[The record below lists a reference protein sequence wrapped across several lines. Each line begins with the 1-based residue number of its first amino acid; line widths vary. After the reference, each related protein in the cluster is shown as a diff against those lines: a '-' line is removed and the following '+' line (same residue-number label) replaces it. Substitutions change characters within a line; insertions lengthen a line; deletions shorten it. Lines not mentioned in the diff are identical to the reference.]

1 MKNTLTALALAVFTA
16 GIAHAQTAPTPVV
29 AAPTSDISVSGRFS
43 WEAKNVFRGKER
55 SSTAGLIQS
64 TVTVESAIPGFA
76 GVSAYVS
83 YFNADSFERTLN
95 IGGRTDLNGVGTIDF
110 GVSRTNS
117 VGADL
122 VGLNAVTLSSKGF
135 TRIDNSRELYV
146 GVVQKA
152 GSFVKASAFLYY
164 NTDLKQTNFVVAASK
179 DFEGKTLGVPGFD
192 LETKAYLGLA
202 DSKVSTYDVANS
214 YVYLGASA
222 DVTRAIG
229 TGAKVGLGVNWAYNT
244 DGQTATSG
252 SVAWLKAYANFK
264 F

>member
-16 GIAHAQTAPTPVV
+16 GLAHAQTAPASGAV
-29 AAPTSDISVSGRFS
+29 AVPTSDISVSGRFS

-55 SSTAGLIQS
+55 SSTDGLIQS

-83 YFNADSFERTLN
+83 YFNADSFERTIN

-110 GVSRTNS
+110 GVSRTLSVNS
-117 VGADL
+117 VTASLAGQ
-122 VGLNAVTLSSKGF
+122 GF
-135 TRIDNSRELYV
+135 TRIDNSREIYV
-146 GVVQKA
+146 GVVQKP
-152 GSFVKASAFLYY
+152 GSFVKGSAFLYY
-164 NTDLKQTNFVVAASK
+164 TTDLKQTNFVVAASK

-202 DSKVSTYDVANS
+202 DSKASTYDVANS

-244 DGQTATSG
+244 DGQAATSG
-252 SVAWLKAYANFK
+252 SVVWLKAYANFK

>member
-55 SSTAGLIQS
+55 SSTAGLLQS

-110 GVSRTNS
+110 GVSRTLSVNS
-117 VGADL
+117 VTA
-122 VGLNAVTLSSKGF
+122 TLAGQGF

-244 DGQTATSG
+244 DGQTKTSG

>member
-16 GIAHAQTAPTPVV
+16 GIAHAQTAPAPVAV
-29 AAPTSDISVSGRFS
+29 AVPSSDISVSGRFS

-55 SSTAGLIQS
+55 SSTDGLIQS
-64 TVTVESAIPGFA
+64 TVTVESAVPGFA

-83 YFNADSFERTLN
+83 YFNADNFERTLN

-110 GVSRTNS
+110 GVSRTSNS
-117 VGADL
+117 TTVA
-122 VGLNAVTLSSKGF
+122 TLASKGF

-146 GVVQKA
+146 GVSQKP
-152 GSFVKASAFLYY
+152 GSFVRASAFLYY
-164 NTDLKQTNFVVAASK
+164 NTDLKQTNLVVAGSK
-179 DFEGKTLGVPGFD
+179 DYEGKNLGIPGFD
-192 LETKAYLGLA
+192 LETKAYVGLA
-202 DSKVSTYDVANS
+202 DSKASSHDVANS
-214 YVYLGASA
+214 YIYLGASA

-244 DGQTATSG
+244 DGQAQTSG
-252 SVAWLKAYANFK
+252 KTVWLKAYANFK

>member
-16 GIAHAQTAPTPVV
+16 GIAHAQTAPAPVAV
-29 AAPTSDISVSGRFS
+29 AVPTSDISVSGRFS

-55 SSTAGLIQS
+55 SSTDGLIQS
-64 TVTVESAIPGFA
+64 TVSVESAVPGFA

-83 YFNADSFERTLN
+83 YFNADNFERTLN

-110 GVSRTNS
+110 GVSRTSNS
-117 VGADL
+117 NNVLA
-122 VGLNAVTLSSKGF
+122 TLTGQGF
-135 TRIDNSRELYV
+135 TRIIDNSRELYV
-146 GVVQKA
+146 GVAQKP
-152 GSFVKASAFLYY
+152 GSFIRASAFLYY
-164 NTDLKQTNFVVAASK
+164 NTDLKQTNLVLAGSK
-179 DFEGKTLGVPGFD
+179 DYEGKNLGIPGFD

-202 DSKVSTYDVANS
+202 DAKNTVSSGGDVANS
-214 YVYLGASA
+214 YIYLGASA

-244 DGQTATSG
+244 DGQAQTAGKT
-252 SVAWLKAYANFK
+252 VWLKAYANFK

>member
-29 AAPTSDISVSGRFS
+29 VPTSDISVSGRFS

-55 SSTAGLIQS
+55 SSTDGLIQS
-64 TVTVESAIPGFA
+64 TVSVESAVPGFA

-83 YFNADSFERTLN
+83 YFNADNFERTLN
-95 IGGRTDLNGVGTIDF
+95 IGGRTDLNGVGTVEF
-110 GVSRTNS
+110 GVSRTSNS
-117 VGADL
+117 TTVATL
-122 VGLNAVTLSSKGF
+122 VPQGF

-146 GVVQKA
+146 GVAQKP
-152 GSFVKASAFLYY
+152 GSFVRASAFLYY
-164 NTDLKQTNFVVAASK
+164 NTDLKQTNLVVAGSK
-179 DFEGKTLGVPGFD
+179 DYEGKSLGIPGFD
-192 LETKAYLGLA
+192 LETKAYVGLA
-202 DSKVSTYDVANS
+202 DSKASSHDIANS
-214 YVYLGASA
+214 YIYVGASA

-244 DGQTATSG
+244 DGQTATAG
-252 SVAWLKAYANFK
+252 KTVWLKAYANFK

>member
-16 GIAHAQTAPTPVV
+16 GIAHAQTAPAPVAV
-29 AAPTSDISVSGRFS
+29 AVPTSDISVSGRFS

-55 SSTAGLIQS
+55 SSTDGLIQS
-64 TVTVESAIPGFA
+64 TVSVESAVPGFA

-83 YFNADSFERTLN
+83 YFNADNFERTLN
-95 IGGRTDLNGVGTIDF
+95 IGGRTDLNGVGTIEF
-110 GVSRTNS
+110 GVSRTSNS
-117 VGADL
+117 TTVA
-122 VGLNAVTLSSKGF
+122 TLAGQGF

-146 GVVQKA
+146 GVAQKP
-152 GSFVKASAFLYY
+152 GSFVRASAFLYY
-164 NTDLKQTNFVVAASK
+164 NTDLKQTNLVLAGSK
-179 DFEGKTLGVPGFD
+179 DYEGKNLGIPGFD

-202 DSKVSTYDVANS
+202 DAKNTVSSGGDVANS
-214 YVYLGASA
+214 YIYLGASA

-244 DGQTATSG
+244 DGQAQTAGKT
-252 SVAWLKAYANFK
+252 VWLKAYANFK

>member
-16 GIAHAQTAPTPVV
+16 GLAHAQTAPTPVV
-29 AAPTSDISVSGRFS
+29 AVPTSDISVSGRFS

-55 SSTAGLIQS
+55 SSTDGLIQS
-64 TVTVESAIPGFA
+64 TVNVESAIPGFA

-117 VGADL
+117 V
-122 VGLNAVTLSSKGF
+122 NSVTASLAGQGF
-135 TRIDNSRELYV
+135 TRIDNSREIYV

-179 DFEGKTLGVPGFD
+179 DIEGKNLGVPGFD

-222 DVTRAIG
+222 DVTRTIG

-244 DGQTATSG
+244 DGQAATSG
-252 SVAWLKAYANFK
+252 SAVWLKAYANFK

>member
-1 MKNTLTALALAVFTA
+1 MKNTITALALAVFTA
-16 GIAHAQTAPTPVV
+16 GIAHAQTAPAPVAV
-29 AAPTSDISVSGRFS
+29 AVPSSDISVSGRFS

-55 SSTAGLIQS
+55 SSTDGLIQS
-64 TVTVESAIPGFA
+64 TVTVESAVPGFA

-83 YFNADSFERTLN
+83 YFNADNFERTLN

-110 GVSRTNS
+110 GVSRTSNS
-117 VGADL
+117 NNVLA
-122 VGLNAVTLSSKGF
+122 TLAGQGF

-146 GVVQKA
+146 GVAQKP
-152 GSFVKASAFLYY
+152 GSFIRTSAFLYY
-164 NTDLKQTNFVVAASK
+164 NTDLKQTNLVLAGSK
-179 DFEGKTLGVPGFD
+179 DYEGKNLGIPGFD

-202 DSKVSTYDVANS
+202 DAKNTVSSGGDVANS
-214 YVYLGASA
+214 YIYLGASA

-244 DGQTATSG
+244 DGQAQTAGKT
-252 SVAWLKAYANFK
+252 VWLKAYANFK

>member
-16 GIAHAQTAPTPVV
+16 GLAHAQTAPAPVV
-29 AAPTSDISVSGRFS
+29 ATPTSDISVSGRFS

-55 SSTAGLIQS
+55 SSTDGLIQS

-83 YFNADSFERTLN
+83 YFNADSFERTIN

-110 GVSRTNS
+110 GVARTLSVNS
-117 VGADL
+117 VTA
-122 VGLNAVTLSSKGF
+122 TLAGQGF

-146 GVVQKA
+146 GVVQKT
-152 GSFVKASAFLYY
+152 GSFLKASAFLYY
-164 NTDLKQTNFVVAASK
+164 NTDLKQTNFVVAGSK
-179 DFEGKTLGVPGFD
+179 DFEGKNLGVPGFD

-202 DSKVSTYDVANS
+202 DSKVSAYDVANS
-214 YVYLGASA
+214 YIYLGASA

-244 DGQTATSG
+244 DGQAATSG

>member
-16 GIAHAQTAPTPVV
+16 GTAHAQTAPTPVVV

-55 SSTAGLIQS
+55 SSTDGLIQS
-64 TVTVESAIPGFA
+64 TVTVESGIPGFA

-110 GVSRTNS
+110 GVSRTLSVNS
-117 VGADL
+117 VTA
-122 VGLNAVTLSSKGF
+122 TLAGQGF

-146 GVVQKA
+146 GVVQKP
-152 GSFVKASAFLYY
+152 GSYVRASAFVYY

-179 DFEGKTLGVPGFD
+179 DVEGKNLGVPGFD

-202 DSKVSTYDVANS
+202 DSKVSTYDAANS

-244 DGQTATSG
+244 DGQAATSG
-252 SVAWLKAYANFK
+252 SVVWLKAYANFK

>member
-1 MKNTLTALALAVFTA
+1 MKNTITALALAVFTA
-16 GIAHAQTAPTPVV
+16 GIAHAQTAPAPVAV
-29 AAPTSDISVSGRFS
+29 AVPSSDISVSGRFS

-55 SSTAGLIQS
+55 SSTDGLIQS
-64 TVTVESAIPGFA
+64 TVTVESAVPGFA

-83 YFNADSFERTLN
+83 YFNADNFERTLN

-110 GVSRTNS
+110 GVSRTSNS
-117 VGADL
+117 T
-122 VGLNAVTLSSKGF
+122 AVATLAGQGF

-146 GVVQKA
+146 GVAQKP
-152 GSFVKASAFLYY
+152 GSFIRASAFLYY
-164 NTDLKQTNFVVAASK
+164 NTDLKQTNLVLAGSK
-179 DFEGKTLGVPGFD
+179 DYEGKNLGIPGFD

-202 DSKVSTYDVANS
+202 DAKASSHDVANS
-214 YVYLGASA
+214 YIYLGASA

-244 DGQTATSG
+244 DGQTETAGKT
-252 SVAWLKAYANFK
+252 VWLKAYANFK

>member
-16 GIAHAQTAPTPVV
+16 GLAHAQTAPAPVAV
-29 AAPTSDISVSGRFS
+29 ATPTSDISVSGRFS

-55 SSTAGLIQS
+55 SSTDGLIQS

-83 YFNADSFERTLN
+83 YFNADSFERTIN

-110 GVSRTNS
+110 GVSRTLSVNS
-117 VGADL
+117 VTA
-122 VGLNAVTLSSKGF
+122 TLTGQGF

-146 GVVQKA
+146 GVVQKT
-152 GSFVKASAFLYY
+152 GSFLKASAFLYY
-164 NTDLKQTNFVVAASK
+164 NTDLKQTNFVVAGSK
-179 DFEGKTLGVPGFD
+179 DFEGKNLGVPGFD

-202 DSKVSTYDVANS
+202 DSKNTVSDGGDVANS

-244 DGQTATSG
+244 DGQAATSG

>member
-1 MKNTLTALALAVFTA
+1 MKNTLTALALAVFAA
-16 GIAHAQTAPTPVV
+16 GTAHAQTAPTPVVV

-55 SSTAGLIQS
+55 SSTDGLIQS
-64 TVTVESAIPGFA
+64 TVTVESGIPGFA

-110 GVSRTNS
+110 GVSRTLSVNS
-117 VGADL
+117 VTA
-122 VGLNAVTLSSKGF
+122 TLAGQGF

-146 GVVQKA
+146 GVVQKP
-152 GSFVKASAFLYY
+152 GSYVRASAFVYY

-179 DFEGKTLGVPGFD
+179 DVEGKNLGVPGFD

-202 DSKVSTYDVANS
+202 DSKVSTYDAANS

-244 DGQTATSG
+244 DGQAATSG
-252 SVAWLKAYANFK
+252 SVVWLKAYANFK

>member
-16 GIAHAQTAPTPVV
+16 GIAHAQTAPAPVAV
-29 AAPTSDISVSGRFS
+29 PSSDISVSGRFS

-55 SSTAGLIQS
+55 SSTDGLIQS
-64 TVTVESAIPGFA
+64 TVTVESAVPGFA

-83 YFNADSFERTLN
+83 YFNADNFERTLN

-110 GVSRTNS
+110 GVSRTSNS
-117 VGADL
+117 T
-122 VGLNAVTLSSKGF
+122 AVATLAGQGF

-146 GVVQKA
+146 GVAQKP
-152 GSFVKASAFLYY
+152 GSFIRASAFLYY
-164 NTDLKQTNFVVAASK
+164 NTDLKQTNLVVAGSK
-179 DFEGKTLGVPGFD
+179 DYEGKNLGIPGFD

-202 DSKVSTYDVANS
+202 DSKASSHDVANS
-214 YVYLGASA
+214 YIYLGASA

-244 DGQTATSG
+244 DGQAQTAGKT
-252 SVAWLKAYANFK
+252 VWLKAYANFK

>member
-1 MKNTLTALALAVFTA
+1 MKNTITALALAVFTA
-16 GIAHAQTAPTPVV
+16 GIAHAQTAPAPVAV
-29 AAPTSDISVSGRFS
+29 AVPSSDISVSGRFS

-55 SSTAGLIQS
+55 SSTDGLIQS
-64 TVTVESAIPGFA
+64 TVTVESAVPGFA

-83 YFNADSFERTLN
+83 YFNADNFERTLN

-110 GVSRTNS
+110 GVSRTSNS
-117 VGADL
+117 T
-122 VGLNAVTLSSKGF
+122 AVATIAGGQGF

-146 GVVQKA
+146 GVAQKP
-152 GSFVKASAFLYY
+152 GSFIRASAFLYY
-164 NTDLKQTNFVVAASK
+164 NTDLKQTNLVVAGSK
-179 DFEGKTLGVPGFD
+179 DYEGKNLGIPGFD

-202 DSKVSTYDVANS
+202 DSAASSHDVANS
-214 YVYLGASA
+214 YIYLGASA

-244 DGQTATSG
+244 DGQAQTAGKT
-252 SVAWLKAYANFK
+252 VWLKAYANFK

>member
-16 GIAHAQTAPTPVV
+16 GIAHAQTAPAPVAV
-29 AAPTSDISVSGRFS
+29 PTSDISVSGRFS
-43 WEAKNVFRGKER
+43 WDAKNVFRGKER
-55 SSTAGLIQS
+55 SNSDGLIQS

-117 VGADL
+117 VGA
-122 VGLNAVTLSSKGF
+122 VTSSLSAGDGF
-135 TRIDNSRELYV
+135 TRIANSREIYV
-146 GVVQKA
+146 GVVQKP

-179 DFEGKTLGVPGFD
+179 DFEGKNLGVPGFD

-202 DSKVSTYDVANS
+202 DAKDTSTSGGDVANS
-214 YVYLGASA
+214 YLYLGASA

-244 DGQTATSG
+244 DGQAATAG
-252 SVAWLKAYANFK
+252 SSLWLKAYANFK

>member
-16 GIAHAQTAPTPVV
+16 GIAHAQTAPAPVAV
-29 AAPTSDISVSGRFS
+29 AVPSSDISVSGRFS

-55 SSTAGLIQS
+55 SSADGLIQS
-64 TVTVESAIPGFA
+64 TVSVESAVPGFA

-83 YFNADSFERTLN
+83 YFNADNFERTLN
-95 IGGRTDLNGVGTIDF
+95 IGGRTDLNGVGTIEF
-110 GVSRTNS
+110 GVSRTSNS
-117 VGADL
+117 TTVA
-122 VGLNAVTLSSKGF
+122 TLAGQGF

-146 GVVQKA
+146 GVAQKP
-152 GSFVKASAFLYY
+152 GSFVRASAFLYY
-164 NTDLKQTNFVVAASK
+164 NTDLKQTNLVLAGSK
-179 DFEGKTLGVPGFD
+179 DYEGKNLGIPGFD

-202 DSKVSTYDVANS
+202 DAKNTVSSGGDVANS
-214 YVYLGASA
+214 YIYLGASA

-244 DGQTATSG
+244 DGQAQTAGKT
-252 SVAWLKAYANFK
+252 VWLKAYANFK